1 MEPTVDRSSM
11 NRSPLVVFGAGG
23 HGKVV
28 VDAAQAAGI
37 HIDLVVDDHPASPQL
52 LGVQLVSSRDPY
64 WLGLKQFRFVVAV
77 GDNLTRARLF
87 AALQDRGGRPLN
99 VVHPRSVLA
108 PSVRLGLGVM
118 ICAGVVVNVDARIGD
133 NCIVNTSASVDHDCV
148 VEDHVHLC
156 PGVRLA
162 GMVRIGQGSML
173 GTGAVVLP
181 GVSVGSECVI
191 GAGAVV
197 NRDLPDRVMAYGVPC
212 RIQKHFQE

>member
-1 MEPTVDRSSM
+1 M

-148 VEDHVHLC
+148 VEEHVHLC

-162 GMVRIGQGSML
+162 GMVRIGARSIL

-181 GVSVGSECVI
+181 GVRVGTGCVV